1 MSKRRK
7 VGDVVWLRANTG
19 FVGESNRLPAEI
31 MPEADGLGYPCMM
44 GCDDE
49 DCREWVT
56 LWTLPDPETGK
67 RYPLCHVCECEMF
80 DEKQGDE

>member
-7 VGDVVWLRANTG
+7 VGDIVWLRENTG

-31 MPEADGLGYPCMM
+31 MGDGSEPWCTN
-44 GCDDE
+44 
-49 DCREWVT
+49 DCGDPDCQEWVT

-67 RYPLCHVCECEMF
+67 RYPLYHVCECEMF
-80 DEKQGDE
+80 DEKQGSE